1 MHVTDPYQLKM
12 TQVCSENL
20 VTYRPE
26 DGSLSDLGPSLQVPE
41 PTVLAEALDQV
52 YETVIGKEVRHLLA
66 PRDPCFVEVHVQVR
80 EDNGVPEALQRP
92 FQVWKVLQH
101 QQR

>member
-41 PTVLAEALDQV
+41 PTVLAEVLDQV
-52 YETVIGKEVRHLLA
+52 YETVLGKDVRHLLA
-66 PRDPCFVEVHVQVR
+66 PRDSCFVEVHIKTPK
-80 EDNGVPEALQRP
+80 ENGVLGALQCLLKFR
-92 FQVWKVLQH
+92 QVF
-101 QQR
+101 